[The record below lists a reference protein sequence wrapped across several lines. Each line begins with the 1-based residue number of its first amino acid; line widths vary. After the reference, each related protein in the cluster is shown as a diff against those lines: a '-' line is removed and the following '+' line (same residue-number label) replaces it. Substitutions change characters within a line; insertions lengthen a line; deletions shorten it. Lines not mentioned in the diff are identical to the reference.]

1 MHARSPCLVN
11 RMYLLKSLV
20 RDQHRKLCLDFEIKI
35 MLVNTVW
42 IKRSQERK
50 PGVSMTVKQS
60 PLPNQFPTFH
70 EISKVCDS
78 LSSPTLQEEDGS
90 TRHWMTSSLNP
101 QDIGHWTTRSPEHG
115 VLPSRVVAQQEVA
128 KCRLANACHEIFYQI
143 ILQQPHRWVRATGDE
158 VLGDSLQ

>member
-1 MHARSPCLVN
+1 MNS
-11 RMYLLKSLV
+11 
-20 RDQHRKLCLDFEIKI
+20 E
-35 MLVNTVW
+35 
-42 IKRSQERK
+42 

-60 PLPNQFPTFH
+60 PLPSQFPTFH
-70 EISKVCDS
+70 EMSKVCDS

-90 TRHWMTSSLNP
+90 ARHWMTSSLNP